1 MTEFIVNLTQYS
13 SFAGGCQN
21 DEFSLNGSSKIL
33 NDLPKPLCD
42 GKHHQHNITTNQLI
56 LKQHVTPRND
66 KKTADLISNHANR
79 IMRHKNEMINTCT
92 VQRPAKS
99 MTSRKKLTIPNY
111 MQYN

>member
-33 NDLPKPLCD
+33 NDLPKPPCD
-42 GKHHQHNITTNQLI
+42 GKHHQHNITINQLI

-66 KKTADLISNHANR
+66 KKQPTLFR
-79 IMRHKNEMINTCT
+79 IMQIELCDTKM
-92 VQRPAKS
+92 K
-99 MTSRKKLTIPNY
+99 
-111 MQYN
+111 

>member
-42 GKHHQHNITTNQLI
+42 GNHHQHNITTNQLI

-66 KKTADLISNHANR
+66 KKQPTLFR
-79 IMRHKNEMINTCT
+79 IMQIELCDTKM
-92 VQRPAKS
+92 K
-99 MTSRKKLTIPNY
+99 
-111 MQYN
+111 